1 VVRVYPYFHG
11 HVIIFIVDIL
21 FLDVKIWGILVG
33 IQMGFFSDDFHL
45 VLTSWR
51 FLESGFGSFH
61 EIYVMDMIGDFGVF

>member
-33 IQMGFFSDDFHL
+33 IQMGVFPMIFTLYLLRGDFLKADL
-45 VLTSWR
+45 VLSMR
-51 FLESGFGSFH
+51 FMLW
-61 EIYVMDMIGDFGVF
+61 I